1 MNRKD
6 LRNYIHNDLGISK
19 DEIRNMLNDEIKK
32 VISEETTKV
41 LNDKEKIS
49 SMIEKEI
56 IRQLK
61 YNTGTRTHY
70 LISTMDEI
78 YNKIDSIIH
87 DEVRKRLVIE
97 LKEPDEE

>member
-19 DEIRNMLNDEIKK
+19 DEIRNMLNEEIKK
-32 VISEETTKV
+32 IISEETTKV

-61 YNTGTRTHY
+61 YDTSDRTHY
-70 LISTMDEI
+70 LICTMDKI
-78 YNKIDSIIH
+78 YNKIDSVIH
-87 DEVRKRLVIE
+87 DEVVKRLVIE
-97 LKEPDEE
+97 LKEPEE

>member
-19 DEIRNMLNDEIKK
+19 DEIRNMLNEEIKK
-32 VISEETTKV
+32 IISEETTKV

-61 YNTGTRTHY
+61 YDTSDRTHY
-70 LISTMDEI
+70 LICTMDKI
-78 YNKIDSIIH
+78 YNKIDSVIH
-87 DEVRKRLVIE
+87 DEVVKRLVIE
-97 LKEPDEE
+97 LKEPEK